1 MATAAEIIGKG
12 DSLDIDRQ
20 MEQNFGPK
28 AIILP
33 NNGPRF
39 HMNGKGVI
47 GQIKL
52 GPGEYPHYKFT
63 AVRFD
68 L

>member
-1 MATAAEIIGKG
+1 
-12 DSLDIDRQ
+12 

-33 NNGPRF
+33 DNGPRF
-39 HMNGKGVI
+39 RMNGKGVI